1 MANAFKKPIILDTA
15 MGADFWST
23 IAVPAGQ
30 GKPIRVRK
38 IVWTNP
44 GAAGAGTFVITDAST
59 GANVLAQGNAPAAS
73 LNPDQQIDFGPA
85 GVQWRNWQLTTLTG
99 GGKLIIYWE

>member
-1 MANAFKKPIILDTA
+1 MANVFNKPIVLDTA
-15 MGADFWST
+15 MASDFWTT
-23 IAVPAGQ
+23 ISVPAGQ
-30 GKPIRVRK
+30 GKPIRVKK

-73 LNPDQQIDFGPA
+73 LNPDQQIDY
-85 GVQWRNWQLTTLTG
+85 VMSTTWRNWKLATFTG
-99 GGKLIIYWE
+99 GGKLIIYWD